1 MDRHP
6 YRRLTRLFHGIVAG
20 VAAGMFLWGL
30 AHATT
35 VLHRSFP
42 QLVAEAE
49 TVAVGTVTAIGT
61 EPGSGDTP
69 PFTLVTFADLEVVK
83 GEAHGA
89 LTVRIL
95 GGPGQ
100 DGTRLTLMGTPTFT
114 LGERVIVFV
123 AGNETHAVPFV
134 GLWQG
139 VYRVLTDP
147 ETGEEVVATHTGQP
161 VRTLPEKTANP
172 IVTFGHEPRP
182 HTQRSTLPPFTL
194 DEFVNAI
201 TREVRREHTQ

>member
-6 YRRLTRLFHGIVAG
+6 YRRLTRLFHGTVVG
-20 VAAGMFLWGL
+20 VAAGMLLWGL

-49 TVAVGTVTAIGT
+49 TVAVGTVTAIAT
-61 EPGSGDTP
+61 EPGTGDTP

-83 GEAHGA
+83 GEAHGE

-114 LGERVIVFV
+114 
-123 AGNETHAVPFV
+123 HAVPFV

-147 ETGEEVVATHTGQP
+147 ETGEEGVATHTGQP

-182 HTQRSTLPPFTL
+182 HTQRSELPPFTL
-194 DEFVNAI
+194 DEFVNAS
-201 TREVRREHTQ
+201 TREARREHIQ